1 MAVLSTVSV
10 AEVAKER
17 RGDGDQVMV
26 GTFTGVDGLTVYN
39 REEAAWVDVRVGGGE
54 RDREGARRNA
64 ITSGMAFGGIAAVAA
79 E

>member
-1 MAVLSTVSV
+1 MI
-10 AEVAKER
+10 
-17 RGDGDQVMV
+17 